1 MYIECIYLT
10 EGSTAVTPATCG
22 VIVTF
27 GSFQNWLLDSKGSF
41 LEIITSHP
49 APELDISFVKERG
62 KERKE
67 EKITLNDFIAVKG
80 EKAQGNKLSS
90 KKVHKLTLIENEIE
104 QQKVVDEV
112 SSSELSDE
120 KNKSESLDSEL
131 NSKNKIIIDEDS
143 TNNQFKL
150 EL

>member
-1 MYIECIYLT
+1 MDQYPC
-10 EGSTAVTPATCG
+10 
-22 VIVTF
+22 
-27 GSFQNWLLDSKGSF
+27 
-41 LEIITSHP
+41 
-49 APELDISFVKERG
+49 
-62 KERKE
+62 
-67 EKITLNDFIAVKG
+67 
-80 EKAQGNKLSS
+80 
-90 KKVHKLTLIENEIE
+90 NEIE